1 MFYTFLFSLETDF
14 ALTEPDSVVDHNTVL
29 LQSDLLDLQ
38 VTRLLSQEV
47 HLVDIMLLIFPE
59 VLLQVVDVLKNFF
72 QNVIK
77 ALGTLMLQGS
87 TFRSQ

>member
-59 VLLQVVDVLKNFF
+59 VLLQVVDVLKNFL
-72 QNVIK
+72 QDVVETLS
-77 ALGTLMLQGS
+77 ALMFEGCAFGS
-87 TFRSQ
+87 